1 MSKTVSAGIVT
12 AYGAAVRGGYQGT
25 YDQFCAAL
33 VQLTDVL
40 NDLTGLSVTIETLE
54 EGEQATA
61 QYANG
66 VLALGIPRGATGN
79 GIQSVA
85 LVSTVGLTKTY
96 RITYTNDD
104 HFDFN
109 VQDGKGIQSIVQ
121 NADYTL
127 TVTYTDGTS
136 WTSDSIRGAK
146 GETGATPN
154 LTVGTVTTL
163 PAGQDATA
171 DIGGTPE
178 NPVLNFGIPKGS
190 DYGMNV
196 VTMTGTDITLE
207 AQAETR
213 YICGTLASL
222 EITSLPTQGIVDIVF
237 NSGSTA
243 TVLDLPSTVQM
254 PEWFLLGANQTV
266 EISILDG
273 VYGSVMT
280 WDSST

>member
-1 MSKTVSAGIVT
+1 MSHTVNAGIVT

-25 YDQFCAAL
+25 YNEFCEDL
-33 VQLTDVL
+33 VKLTKII
-40 NDLTGLSVTIETLE
+40 NDLTDFEVTVETLA
-54 EGEQATA
+54 EGASATGT
-61 QYANG
+61 YSDG
-66 VLALGIPRGATGN
+66 ILSLGIPVGATGN
-79 GIQSVA
+79 GIDH
-85 LVSTVGLTKTY
+85 
-96 RITYTNDD
+96 ITL
-104 HFDFN
+104 
-109 VQDGKGIQSIVQ
+109 

-127 TVTYTDGTS
+127 TVYFTNGTQ
-136 WTSDSIRGAK
+136 WTSGSIRGAK
-146 GETGATPN
+146 GDTGATPN
-154 LTVGTVTTL
+154 LTIGTVTTL

-171 DIGGTPE
+171 EIGGTAE
-178 NPVLNFGIPKGS
+178 EPVLNFGIPKGS

-196 VTMTGTDITLE
+196 VTLTGTDITLA